1 MMRNTIRW
9 ACISCYRNAN
19 LKTIRSNKLFK
30 INNTSINLNVNNVC
44 RRISTTQSLS
54 MFIQTQDTPNPNSL
68 KFLPGQAVLEP
79 GQTMDFPNVASAHC
93 SPLAKLLYRIEG
105 VRGVFL
111 GPEFITVTKADDETD
126 WKLLKP
132 EIFAVIMDFFAS
144 GQPILIDA
152 KPTSSDTQINE
163 DDSEVVQM
171 IKELLDTRIRPTVQ
185 EDGGDIIYVGFED
198 GIVKLKLQ
206 GSCSNCPSSMVTLKN
221 GIENMMQF
229 YIPEVLGVEQ
239 VENEIETN
247 AEKEFEK
254 FISKM
259 KVKGEDL

>member
-1 MMRNTIRW
+1 MKNFEFF
-9 ACISCYRNAN
+9 Y
-19 LKTIRSNKLFK
+19 RSNKLLK
-30 INNTSINLNVNNVC
+30 INNTSTNFNVNNVC

-152 KPTSSDTQINE
+152 KPSSSDTRKNYIQ
-163 DDSEVVQM
+163 S
-171 IKELLDTRIRPTVQ
+171 
-185 EDGGDIIYVGFED
+185 IYVLF
-198 GIVKLKLQ
+198 IVNVIYFFF
-206 GSCSNCPSSMVTLKN
+206 G
-221 GIENMMQF
+221 
-229 YIPEVLGVEQ
+229 
-239 VENEIETN
+239 
-247 AEKEFEK
+247 
-254 FISKM
+254 
-259 KVKGEDL
+259 